1 MSNVEYEI
9 LVYQYIQNFSKFS
22 SGREA
27 SDIYKAI
34 LGLSVMKRLILA
46 ALIVAVSLSATALVA
61 GHLQEVHAQVT
72 VNNISGSG
80 SVGSSTPGPAGPT
93 GANGATGPAGPAA
106 LESLQE
112 LNIRGVHSRAAI
124 S

>member
-72 VNNISGSG
+72 VNNISGFG

-93 GANGATGPAGPAA
+93 GANGATGPAA